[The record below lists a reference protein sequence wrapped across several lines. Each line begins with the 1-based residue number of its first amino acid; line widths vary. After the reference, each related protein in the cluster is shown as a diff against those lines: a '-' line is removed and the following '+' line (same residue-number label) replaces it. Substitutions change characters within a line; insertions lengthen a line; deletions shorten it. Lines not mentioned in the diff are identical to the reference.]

1 MRRLIC
7 LSMMI
12 LGFLSSMFAVSAQ
25 DKQDRDQWMNEIK
38 QYRRTYFT
46 KELNLTR
53 DQQTKFFPIYEE
65 MEERT
70 AQAEEEARVM
80 ERRIAEAP
88 DATDLEYEKATE
100 ALYDAKLTQAEI
112 EKSYMDKFRSVLSAR
127 QLFELKNAERQFQRE
142 MLKEHQ
148 RLRSR
153 KTATGEK
160 VQ

>member
-1 MRRLIC
+1 MV
-7 LSMMI
+7 
-12 LGFLSSMFAVSAQ
+12 AVPAAAQ
-25 DKQDRDQWMNEIK
+25 ERQDRDQWMNEIK

-53 DQQTKFFPIYEE
+53 EQQNRFFPIYEE

-112 EKSYMDKFRSVLSAR
+112 EKSYMDKFRSVLSAK

-142 MLKEHQ
+142 MLKQHQ
-148 RLRSR
+148 RLRTL
-153 KTATGEK
+153 KTAGEK